1 MNTYAIKKW
10 LVAACVTATA
20 WAAPLDNGVQGAW
33 VSPDWFLPGTRKYNE
48 EEVRARSR
56 KILRQLAANGFNTVF
71 LETFLRGYCIAPSIK
86 DARVTNDMPVYPH
99 LRWNYRSDG
108 VKVYD
113 TLQIFV
119 DEAQDQ
125 GIEVHAW
132 THMFYWKMDNPG
144 ANLAWHAAPSLWS
157 QMLVQYLRT
166 QADKLAAQPHAAAET
181 VRLMRDAANL
191 LTKTTEAKDLD
202 ELLARNHFPV
212 EGRPLGTL
220 LRTAM
225 RAGADKPDFILMG
238 NEEDPFPAPR
248 GKVLRPIY
256 MNPGSAEVRATLVK
270 SVRNIVE
277 NHPGLAG
284 VHLDHIRYPV
294 DGQGLSEELEIQDGT
309 YNYYSQGSETEMA
322 RYQAVH
328 KELAQRRE
336 NLRILVDEM
345 RAMLGKH
352 RSLSSAVLP
361 VYYRERDNGRFRL
374 GGYDF
379 ASQDWVGWK
388 VDFVVPMLYEM
399 NPYFIRS
406 LLSLFQ
412 EEELKRLGQNNKIA
426 VYPGVSQTRTART
439 ALPEIAG
446 WVFFDLSLSRD
457 VKLEK
462 KEATE
467 DLNFGAQ

>member
-1 MNTYAIKKW
+1 MKK
-10 LVAACVTATA
+10 LLMVA
-20 WAAPLDNGVQGAW
+20 WASTAAWCAPLDNQVQGAW
-33 VSPDWFLPGTRKYNE
+33 VSPDWFLPGTRRYTE
-48 EEVRARSR
+48 EEVRTRSR
-56 KILRQLAANGFNTVF
+56 RILSQLSSAGFNTVF
-71 LETFLRGYCIAPSIK
+71 LETFLRGYSIAPSIQ
-86 DARVTNDMPVYPH
+86 DARVTADMPVYPH
-99 LRWNYRSDG
+99 LRWNFRSDG

-113 TLQIFV
+113 TLQIFI

-144 ANLAWHAAPSLWS
+144 ANLAWHAGPSLWS
-157 QMLVQYLRT
+157 QLLVKYLRT
-166 QADKLAAQPHAAAET
+166 QADRLATQPQAAPDT
-181 VRLMRDAANL
+181 VRLLREAASL
-191 LTKTTEAKDLD
+191 LTRTTESKELD
-202 ELLARNHFPV
+202 ELLARYHFPV
-212 EGRPLGTL
+212 EGKPLGTL
-220 LRTAM
+220 LRTAL
-225 RAGADKPDFILMG
+225 RAGAERPAFLLMG

-256 MNPGSAEVRATLVK
+256 MNPGAPEVRALLTQSVK
-270 SVRNIVE
+270 NIVA

-294 DGQGLSEELEIQDGT
+294 DGQGLPEELEVQDGS
-309 YNYYSQGSETEMA
+309 YNYYNQANEAEMA

-328 KELAQRRE
+328 RELAERRE
-336 NLRILVDEM
+336 NLRILVDQM
-345 RAMLGKH
+345 RQVVGSH

-379 ASQDWVGWK
+379 SSQDWVGWK

-412 EEELKRLGQNNKIA
+412 EEELKRLGQNNRIA

>member
-1 MNTYAIKKW
+1 MKKW
-10 LVAACVTATA
+10 LIAACLTAVA
-20 WAAPLDNGVQGAW
+20 WSVPLDNGVQGAW

-48 EEVRARSR
+48 EDVRVRSR
-56 KILRQLAANGFNTVF
+56 RMLKSLADSGFNTVF
-71 LETFLRGYCIAPSIK
+71 LETFLRGYSIAPSLK
-86 DARVTNDMPVYPH
+86 DGRVTSDMPVYPH
-99 LRWNYRSDG
+99 LRWNYRYDG
-108 VKVYD
+108 AKTYD
-113 TLQIFV
+113 TLQIFI
-119 DEAQDQ
+119 DEAQQQ

-157 QMLVQYLRT
+157 QMMVSYLRT
-166 QADKLAAQPHAAAET
+166 QADKLAAQPQVAPET
-181 VRLMRDAANL
+181 VRLMRDAAIL
-191 LTKTTEAKDLD
+191 LTRTTEAKDLD
-202 ELLARNHFPV
+202 ELIGRYHFPM
-212 EGRPLGTL
+212 EGRPLGML

-225 RAGADKPDFILMG
+225 RAGAERPTFILMG
-238 NEEDPFPAPR
+238 TEEDPFPAPR

-256 MNPGSAEVRATLVK
+256 MNPGSPEVRALLVK
-270 SVRNIVE
+270 SVQNIVE

-294 DGQGLSEELEIQDGT
+294 DGQGLPEEFEVQDGT
-309 YNYYSQGSETEMA
+309 YNYYSQASQEEMT

-336 NLRILVDEM
+336 NLRMLVDDM
-345 RAMLGKH
+345 RAMLGNH
-352 RSLSSAVLP
+352 RTLSSAVLP

-379 ASQDWVGWK
+379 AAQDWVDWK

-399 NPYFIRS
+399 NPYFIRA